1 MIKCIF
7 FDMDGVIVNSE
18 PMHFEVWKQVF
29 AEYGLDVEY
38 DVYKGCI
45 GSNANFLLKLIYDG
59 YGKDLRGETE
69 IHKRF
74 AETKSVYMKEH
85 GLEETTGVKE
95 AVRSLKEKGYRLAV
109 VSSSPQ
115 DYIENV
121 IKSVGL
127 SDCFEKLFSGDKIK
141 NPKPAPDVYLAA
153 AEALGVTPEE
163 CAVVE
168 DSHNGSKAA
177 KAAGMT
183 CYGYYNPDS
192 GNQDLSITD
201 LVFDDFRKFIE
212 VSGL

>member
-18 PMHFEVWKQVF
+18 PIHFAVWKQVF

-38 DVYKGCI
+38 EVYKGCI
-45 GSNANFLLKLIYDG
+45 GSNANYLLQLIYDG
-59 YGKDLRGETE
+59 YGKDLRGNAQ
-69 IHKRF
+69 IHEQF
-74 AETKSVYMKEH
+74 AMAKAAYRKEH
-85 GLEETTGVKE
+85 GLPVMAGVQG
-95 AVRSLKEKGYRLAV
+95 AVRQLKAKGYRLAV

-115 DYIENV
+115 EYIEQV

-127 SDCFEKLFSGDKIK
+127 DDCFEKLLSGDQIRH
-141 NPKPAPDVYLAA
+141 PKPAPDVYLMA
-153 AEALGVTPEE
+153 AEVFGVTPEE

-183 CYGYYNPDS
+183 CYGFYNPDS

-201 LVFDDFRKFIE
+201 RVFDDFHKFIE
-212 VSGL
+212 ISGL

>member
-18 PMHFEVWKQVF
+18 PMHFAVWKQVF

-38 DVYKGCI
+38 EVYKGCI
-45 GSNANFLLKLIYDG
+45 GSNANYLLQLIYDG
-59 YGKDLRGETE
+59 YGKDLRGNAQ
-69 IHKRF
+69 IHERF
-74 AETKSVYMKEH
+74 AMAKAAYRKEH
-85 GLEETTGVKE
+85 GLPVIVGVQG
-95 AVRSLKEKGYRLAV
+95 AVRQLKARGYRLAV

-115 DYIENV
+115 EYIEQV

-127 SDCFEKLFSGDKIK
+127 DDCFEKLLSGDQIRH
-141 NPKPAPDVYLAA
+141 PKPAPDVYLMA
-153 AEALGVTPEE
+153 AEVFGVTPEE

-183 CYGYYNPDS
+183 CYGFYNPDS

-201 LVFDDFRKFIE
+201 RVFDDFHKFIE
-212 VSGL
+212 ISGL

>member
-1 MIKCIF
+1 
-7 FDMDGVIVNSE
+7 MDGVIINSE
-18 PMHFEVWKQVF
+18 PMHFAVWKQVF

-59 YGKDLRGETE
+59 YGKDLRGDEG

-74 AETKSVYMKEH
+74 AEVKSAYMREH
-85 GLEETTGVKE
+85 GLPVVKSVKE
-95 AVRSLKEKGYRLAV
+95 TVRSLKEKGYRMAV

-115 DYIENV
+115 EYIEHA
-121 IKSVGL
+121 IKRVGL
-127 SDCFEKLFSGDKIK
+127 EDCFERLLSGDKIK
-141 NPKPAPDVYLAA
+141 NPKPAPDVYLMA
-153 AEALGVTPEE
+153 AEAFGVTPEE
-163 CAVVE
+163 CVVVE

-183 CYGYYNPDS
+183 CYGFYNPDS

-201 LVFDDFRKFIE
+201 LVFDDFGKLIE

>member
-7 FDMDGVIVNSE
+7 FDMDGVIINSE
-18 PMHFEVWKQVF
+18 PMHFAVWKQVF

-59 YGKDLRGETE
+59 YGKDLREDEE

-74 AETKSVYMKEH
+74 AEVKSAYMKEH
-85 GLEETTGVKE
+85 GLPEIPGVKE
-95 AVRSLKEKGYRLAV
+95 AVRSLKEKGYRMAV

-115 DYIENV
+115 EYIEQA
-121 IKSVGL
+121 IKRVEL
-127 SDCFEKLFSGDKIK
+127 EDCFEKLLSGDKIK
-141 NPKPAPDVYLAA
+141 NPKPAPDVYLMA
-153 AEALGVTPEE
+153 AEAFGVTPEE

-183 CYGYYNPDS
+183 CYGFFNPDS

-201 LVFDDFRKFIE
+201 LVFEDFERLIE